1 MLWHIY
7 LVEKC
12 NDNQSNISPTY
23 TNSGNWLRSHPAR
36 RRIPS
41 CEYFHHYL
49 NDLKNKLVAEGYSE
63 VSENI
68 GQMKKKLLQDGYDQ
82 LSENIGQLKI
92 EVYEKIVLLKM
103 AQKTEHGAFSVNT
116 DRRRKP

>member
-12 NDNQSNISPTY
+12 NDKRSNIPPTY
-23 TNSGNWLRSHPAR
+23 TNSGNRLRSHPAR

-41 CEYFHHYL
+41 CKYFYYCL
-49 NDLKNKLVAEGYSE
+49 NDLKNKLVAEESNE

-68 GQMKKKLLQDGYDQ
+68 
-82 LSENIGQLKI
+82 
-92 EVYEKIVLLKM
+92 VRLKM
-103 AQKTEHGAFSVNT
+103 TQKMKHRTFSMNT
-116 DRRRKP
+116 GRRHKP